1 MSKSGNFLF
10 LGVQDVAATGCYAGV
25 AVNHWEILDHLAGRP
40 RSTLDAEEAE
50 KENPW
55 VRIFFILKME
65 DSGGF
70 LNNLTIGYVRRS
82 TFVLVTIRRTTTR
95 GTFLVY

>member
-10 LGVQDVAATGCYAGV
+10 LGAQDGAATGCYAGV

-50 KENPW
+50 MENPW
-55 VRIFFILKME
+55 VSIFILKME
-65 DSGGF
+65 DGGDF
-70 LNNLTIGYVRRS
+70 LGKLTIEYVRRN
-82 TFVLVTIRRTTTR
+82 TCGLVTIRRTTPR
-95 GTFLVY
+95 GTFFY

>member
-10 LGVQDVAATGCYAGV
+10 LGVQDGAATGCYAGV

-50 KENPW
+50 MENPW
-55 VRIFFILKME
+55 VSIFILKME
-65 DSGGF
+65 DGVDF
-70 LNNLTIGYVRRS
+70 LSNLTIGYERRN
-82 TFVLVTIRRTTTR
+82 TCGLVTIKEQHHVEL
-95 GTFLVY
+95 F